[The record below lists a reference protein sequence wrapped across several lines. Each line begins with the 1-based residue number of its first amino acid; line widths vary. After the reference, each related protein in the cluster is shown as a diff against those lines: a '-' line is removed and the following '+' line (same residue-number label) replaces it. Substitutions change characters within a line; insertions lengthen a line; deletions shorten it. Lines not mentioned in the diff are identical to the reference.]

1 VIARR
6 RPWWFSLV
14 VGVAASLTGA
24 YLIAEP
30 FRSLNVLATLVAVG
44 LLLSAAGELAHAHE
58 SRRPWLAWLVALAW
72 LAGGLLALAW
82 PGITVVALA
91 LSAGLGLLVGGLLK
105 LRLAMLEQGEERLLA
120 GVGALAAV
128 VVGALAISW
137 PAVTVLA
144 LAVMFG
150 IRTFLFGCAQ
160 LAIALRPLRTP
171 QRVVVQGGRVLAAR
185 NPARPRPLRW
195 TAAVAALAVA
205 LAGAV
210 ASVALNQ
217 RSAPR
222 PGPFY
227 AIPARLPRGG
237 PGTLI
242 RYELIPHFYL
252 GAKTY
257 RVLYVSTGFDGR
269 PTAVS
274 GLVIVPEGAAPRG
287 GRKVIAFTHGTVGV
301 ASNCAPSLQGTN
313 PGQIIE
319 GLGGF
324 LAAGYVV
331 AATDYQ
337 GLGTTGPSPYLIGR
351 VEAMDALDSV
361 RAAHRLKPAH
371 AGVEYAIWGHSQGG
385 QAALFTAQLAP
396 SYAPGLRL
404 VGVAAGAPVPDL
416 VNLFK
421 LNIKTTPGKVLIAMA
436 LYSWEQLFGAAK
448 LERIVT
454 PVAQAAVAQIARRC
468 LYGSEYLAS
477 IPSALLLNFT
487 FLHSPPW
494 ESEPWRTIAA
504 ENTPGQ
510 APIYV
515 PVLVTQGGADKI
527 VPPHITAG
535 LVKRLC
541 AHGLRVQERVYP
553 SVGHLEAGI
562 VAAPDVARWIGER
575 FAGDPP
581 PSSCPGTAAAG

>member
-1 VIARR
+1 MIARR

-14 VGVAASLTGA
+14 VGLAGVVVGA

-30 FRSLNVLATLVAVG
+30 FRSLSVLATLVAVG
-44 LLLSAAGELAHAHE
+44 LLLSGAGELAHAHE
-58 SRRPWLAWLVALAW
+58 SARPWLSRLAALAW
-72 LAGGLLALAW
+72 IVGGVLALAW

-91 LSAGLGLLVGGLLK
+91 LSAGIGLLAGGLLK
-105 LRLAMLEQGEERLLA
+105 LRIAALERGEERLLA

-128 VVGALAISW
+128 IVGVLAISW

-150 IRTFLFGCAQ
+150 VRTFLFGCSQ
-160 LAIALRPLRTP
+160 LAIALRPVRTP
-171 QRVVVQGGRVLAAR
+171 RRVVVQGGRVLAAGTR
-185 NPARPRPLRW
+185 GRPRPLRW
-195 TAAVAALAVA
+195 TAALAALVVA
-205 LAGAV
+205 LAGAGV
-210 ASVALNQ
+210 SIALNQ
-217 RSAPR
+217 RSAPH

-227 AIPARLPRGG
+227 AIPAHLPRGG
-237 PGTLI
+237 PGTVI
-242 RYELIPHFYL
+242 RYELIPHFYA
-252 GAKTY
+252 GAETY
-257 RVLYVSTGFDGR
+257 RVLYESTGFDGR

-337 GLGTTGPSPYLIGR
+337 GLGTAGPHPYLIGR

-361 RAAHRLKPAH
+361 RAAHRLRAAH

-385 QAALFTAQLAP
+385 QAALFTAQFAP
-396 SYAPGLRL
+396 TYAPGLRL

-416 VNLFK
+416 VDLFK
-421 LNIKTTPGKVLIAMA
+421 VNIKTTAGKVLIAMA

-477 IPSALLLNFT
+477 IPSALLLNFK

-515 PVLVTQGGADKI
+515 PVLITQGGADTI
-527 VPPHITAG
+527 VPPHITTR
-535 LVKRLC
+535 LVRSLC
-541 AHGLRVQERVYP
+541 ARGLRVQERVYP

-562 VAAPDVARWIGER
+562 VAAPDVARWIAER

-581 PSSCPGTAAAG
+581 PSTCGGR